1 MSFFLRRVRDHA
13 EAEDLTQDVFARLA
27 ASEQEIES
35 PDAFVFQVA
44 ANLLRDRARIQ
55 KVRSDYLKQQA
66 PFDGQDIEPLDPY
79 RIVAGRDLLAVL
91 LAGMDELPERTRD
104 IFTLYRIENLDQ
116 STIAQSYGIS
126 RSAVKKHVMRAMAY
140 LMARVRGSE

>member
-66 PFDGQDIEPLDPY
+66 PFDEQDIEPLDPY

-116 STIAQSYGIS
+116 GTIAQSYGIS